1 LNYRDSTNTRVKFFF
16 QLLKQ
21 FLNFKRSEEIG
32 VTVTYVSPNLL
43 LTPAIFGQSP
53 LHSAMFS
60 FDSDNRSDKL
70 ESQPLKVK
78 ALSSDEQLSSIH

>member
-1 LNYRDSTNTRVKFFF
+1 M
-16 QLLKQ
+16 
-21 FLNFKRSEEIG
+21 
-32 VTVTYVSPNLL
+32 
-43 LTPAIFGQSP
+43 TPTIFGQFS